1 MKERVESLLKDSL
14 EEFHVYVEDA
24 FIEEEEGQKVFHI
37 VLDSDEVI
45 DLNRI
50 TEASRKINEIMDQNE
65 SILEGID
72 VLDIYSKE
80 KGEE

>member
-1 MKERVESLLKDSL
+1 MKEKIATLLDESIKDL
-14 EEFHVYVEDA
+14 NVYVDDA
-24 FIEEEEGQKVFHI
+24 FTKEEEDQKVFTI

-50 TEASRKINEIMDQNE
+50 TEASRIINDIMDKEQD
-65 SILEGID
+65 ILEDID

-80 KGEE
+80 KGEN